1 MSGDNSEVMVDASCL
16 QKRIQVYPNGESPEH
31 AVMVWGE
38 SLTELLDN
46 TTLKLGL
53 WKKAKCFFTE
63 EGKQVC
69 G

>member
-1 MSGDNSEVMVDASCL
+1 M
-16 QKRIQVYPNGESPEH
+16 QKRIQVFPNGESPEH

-38 SLTELLDN
+38 SMTELLDN
-46 TTLKLGL
+46 STLKLGL

-63 EGKQVC
+63 EGKRVS